1 MLNVLACVWL
11 IMFKH
16 PKIFL
21 ALAFMLLSVLVDFT
35 STILSVVSDG
45 LLIGVAGYLI
55 YLALKEVSSNKPPQ

>member
-1 MLNVLACVWL
+1 
-11 IMFKH
+11 MFKH
-16 PKIFL
+16 PQIFL

-55 YLALKEVSSNKPPQ
+55 YLALKEVSSNNPPQ

>member
-1 MLNVLACVWL
+1 
-11 IMFKH
+11 MFKH

-55 YLALKEVSSNKPPQ
+55 YLALKEVSSNNPPQ

>member
-1 MLNVLACVWL
+1 
-11 IMFKH
+11 MFKH

-45 LLIGVAGYLI
+45 LLIGVAGYLL
-55 YLALKEVSSNKPPQ
+55 YLALNEISNNKRPQQ